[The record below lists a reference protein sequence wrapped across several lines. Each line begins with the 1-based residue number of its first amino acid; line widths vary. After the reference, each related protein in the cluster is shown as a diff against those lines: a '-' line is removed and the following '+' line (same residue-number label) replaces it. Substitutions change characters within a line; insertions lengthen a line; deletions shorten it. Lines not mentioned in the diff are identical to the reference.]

1 MASAPVATLASVSK
15 RYFRRPGLRSVA
27 AELLG
32 GDAPGSFWALRD
44 VSLTVRRGESLGV
57 VGVNGAGKTT
67 LLRLLGGVTA
77 PTCGE
82 RVLSGR
88 VAALSEMQ
96 VCLHRELTGRENLP
110 LLATLAGTSPR
121 SVLARL
127 EEILDFSGLAK
138 ELLDTPVKD
147 YSTGM
152 GARFAIAVAA
162 TGARD
167 VIVVDEGIAGA
178 DAGFRRRCFE
188 RLRGLVSRGCAV
200 VFASHDLSE
209 IRRHCDRCLCLH
221 AGRVA
226 AEGSP
231 DEVLLEY
238 QRLQSS
244 ASADSGVPRGSSEE
258 PPFSLQLRIKT
269 PAVRSGR
276 LGPDEPLE
284 IELSYQVRTPVPGVV
299 FSIEV
304 ATVDGRPVYL
314 LRSPQGEG
322 AWRLP
327 LGPGRA
333 VVRAARA
340 GLAPG
345 AYYVNAFALDPSLEH
360 SLHSPAGVPLIV
372 DGERDPREGP
382 ALAPEHEW
390 TR

>member
-15 RYFRRPGLRSVA
+15 RFFRRPGLRSVA

-162 TGARD
+162 TGDPD

-209 IRRHCDRCLCLH
+209 IRRHCDRCLCLE

-226 AEGSP
+226 AEGAP
-231 DEVLLEY
+231 DDVLLEY
-238 QRLQSS
+238 QRLQSCVQAYPGRPDGE
-244 ASADSGVPRGSSEE
+244 ASS
-258 PPFSLQLRIKT
+258 FSLELRIKA
-269 PAVRSGR
+269 PAERSGH
-276 LGPDEPLE
+276 LGVNEPLE
-284 IELSYQVRTPVPGVV
+284 IELTYDVRTPVPGVV
-299 FSIEV
+299 FGIEV
-304 ATVDGRPVYL
+304 VTVDGSRVYL
-314 LRSPQGEG
+314 LRSPDGEG
-322 AWRLP
+322 AWGLP
-327 LGPGRA
+327 VGPGTA
-333 VVRAARA
+333 VVRAAHA

-345 AYYVNAFALDPSLEH
+345 AYYVNALAWDPSLRH
-360 SLHSPAGVPLIV
+360 RLLSPAGVSLIV
-372 DGERDPREGP
+372 DGPRNPWAGP